1 MVRQKN
7 MADKTFILKTYN
19 RFTVSSAYTFIVMN
33 IDSLSYWNK
42 VGAIVA
48 KFPGAEAGS
57 SYGTPAFNVNKKLFV
72 RLKENGKTI
81 VVFTNERD
89 KWMKQQPETFF
100 ITDHYKNYPMMLIDM
115 VTVKNKELE
124 RLLLASWQLK
134 AGERLLQEIKKTSLK
149 KGLP

>member
-1 MVRQKN
+1 
-7 MADKTFILKTYN
+7 
-19 RFTVSSAYTFIVMN
+19 MN

-57 SYGTPAFNVNKKLFV
+57 SYGTPAFKVNKKLFV

-89 KWMKQQPETFF
+89 KWMKQQPGTFF

-124 RLLLASWQLK
+124 TLLLASWQLK
-134 AGERLLQEIKKTSLK
+134 ASERLLQEIKKLR
-149 KGLP
+149 